1 MKPIYFKGVHTIHPP
16 VLDKSQDLLIRQ
28 KTRSLVQSVL
38 DRNNHLLT
46 EQKMWVSAGDQIQID
61 DQGIEHNRQFIRN
74 LTENA
79 GFHDY
84 QYQSNMR
91 LDPLADPQYF
101 ASAVRVRIQNR
112 LDPNPYHP
120 PNPMQNLLNRPTQEQ
135 GLSFLA

>member
-1 MKPIYFKGVHTIHPP
+1 MKSIYFKGVHTINPP

-38 DRNNHLLT
+38 VRNNQLST

-61 DQGIEHNRQFIRN
+61 DQGIENNRQFIRN

-91 LDPLADPQYF
+91 LDSLVDPQKL
-101 ASAVRVRIQNR
+101 ASVVRIRVQNG

-120 PNPMQNLLNRPTQEQ
+120 PNPMPNLLNRPTQEQ